1 MTFRLLGKDCND
13 HLLHGG
19 HFGGGLN
26 EDAAA
31 QQSKDAIIYVTV
43 RERERTQ
50 LSRGGGGAKKVSRL
64 ISKNQMTTTLALAL
78 TKRGA
83 RLRATKMMSLKF

>member
-1 MTFRLLGKDCND
+1 MGKDCND

-43 RERERTQ
+43 REREREGGRGRERRFNSRRRWKMEEQ
-50 LSRGGGGAKKVSRL
+50 RKLAALSAKIR
-64 ISKNQMTTTLALAL
+64 
-78 TKRGA
+78 
-83 RLRATKMMSLKF
+83 

>member
-1 MTFRLLGKDCND
+1 MGKDCND

-43 RERERTQ
+43 REREREREGGRGRERRFNSRRRWKMEEQ
-50 LSRGGGGAKKVSRL
+50 RKLAALSAKIR
-64 ISKNQMTTTLALAL
+64 
-78 TKRGA
+78 
-83 RLRATKMMSLKF
+83 

>member
-1 MTFRLLGKDCND
+1 MGKDCND

-19 HFGGGLN
+19 HFGGGIN

-43 RERERTQ
+43 RERERERERTQ